1 MNISNN
7 LAEIQIDI
15 ITAMEIYI
23 VAQVLQIV
31 KMPLSL
37 SNKITKI

>member
-1 MNISNN
+1 MTISNN

-23 VAQVLQIV
+23 VVQVLQIV
-31 KMPLSL
+31 KMP
-37 SNKITKI
+37 